1 MGLIRLA
8 MNRPIT
14 IMVAVVSIVLFSI
27 LAITRMKVDIF
38 PPLNLPRIS
47 VIQPY
52 GGMDPAQM
60 EGYIVTFYE
69 QHFFYMSGLD
79 HVSSRSIQSAA
90 VIDIYFQ
97 PSVNMADAMAQVVA
111 QVERSRAYMPP
122 GTVTP
127 FILRFDVGNVPVGF
141 LVFSSPTR
149 SLGEVQDLV
158 YARVRP
164 VVSTIPGVST
174 PPPFGGNQR
183 SIVITVDA
191 SKLKEYQLSPE
202 DIVSAINTG
211 NVIEPSGIVR
221 TGDLQRMSILNSV
234 VDNIQDIGGIPLQKR
249 AWSGCLFARH
259 CYDSR
264 YYRYP
269 DWLCSC

>member
-1 MGLIRLA
+1 MWLVRLA
-8 MNRPIT
+8 MSRPVT
-14 IMVAVVSIVLFSI
+14 IMVIVAATVLFSV
-27 LAITRMKVDIF
+27 LAITRMKIDIF
-38 PPLNLPRIS
+38 PQLDLPRIT

-60 EGYIVTFYE
+60 EGYLVTFYE
-69 QHFFYMSGLD
+69 QHFFYISGVD

-90 VIDIYFQ
+90 VMDVYFQ
-97 PSVNMADAMAQVVA
+97 PGVDMADAMSQVVA

-127 FILRFDVGNVPVGF
+127 FIIRYDVGNVPVGF

-149 SLGEVQDLV
+149 NVGEIQDLV
-158 YARVRP
+158 YSRVRP

-191 SKLKEYQLSPE
+191 KKLNEYHLSVD
-202 DIVSAINTG
+202 DIVQAINEG
-211 NVIEPSGIVR
+211 NTIMPSGVVR
-221 TGDLQRMSILNSV
+221 TGSLQRMCVVNS
-234 VDNIQDIGGIPLQKR
+234 
-249 AWSGCLFARH
+249 
-259 CYDSR
+259 
-264 YYRYP
+264 
-269 DWLCSC
+269 